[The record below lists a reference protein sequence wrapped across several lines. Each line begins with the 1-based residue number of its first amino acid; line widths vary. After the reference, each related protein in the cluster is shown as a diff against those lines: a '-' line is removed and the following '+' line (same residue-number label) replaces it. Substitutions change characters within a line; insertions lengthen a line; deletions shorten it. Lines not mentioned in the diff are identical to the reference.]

1 MAVFV
6 NIGLYQIGWFACV
19 FGAATGH
26 PWLGM
31 VLALGLIAVHLG
43 LSAETRR
50 QLTLMAAAGIIG
62 LTIDTLQLWW
72 GVFRFPNGTIVPWL
86 APLWVGVLWIQFAT
100 ILPFSMRWLSNR
112 YGLSAVLGF
121 MGGPLA
127 YYAGEK
133 AGAVAFLTPRLPH
146 LAVVAV
152 VWSVALP
159 AIIWVSDRLD
169 LVEALAGRYRFLERR
184 TMTHPHRVVII
195 GGGFAGLSAALGLRR
210 TAVDITL
217 VDRRNFHLFQPL
229 LYQVATGG
237 LSPAN
242 ISAPLRS
249 VLKRQK
255 NARVLLAEVCD
266 FDLANR
272 RVILTDGVLDYDTLV
287 VATGATHHYF
297 GNDHWESLA
306 PGLKTIEDATEIR
319 RRIFLAFEAAER
331 AERPEKVQEL
341 LTFVV
346 VGGGPTG
353 VELAGA
359 LAEIARDTLTH
370 EFQSIDPA
378 DARIVLLEGTDR
390 VLPSYPGRLPAKAQ
404 KQLEQLGV
412 TVRTGTLVSDIA
424 ADHVTIRAGEQTE
437 RIPTRTVLWAAGVKA
452 SNLSGRIASLAGI
465 DTDRAGRIPVEP
477 DLTVAGYPE
486 VFVIGD
492 MASLACGPG
501 RSLPGVAPVAIQQGK
516 HVARTIR
523 NRLQSKPTPPFRY
536 RDYGTMAT
544 IGRHRAVA
552 VCGPLRF
559 SGYVAWLAW
568 LFVHLMNLVEFRDR
582 VFVLIEWAWNYV
594 TWNRGARL
602 ITGR

>member
-1 MAVFV
+1 
-6 NIGLYQIGWFACV
+6 
-19 FGAATGH
+19 
-26 PWLGM
+26 
-31 VLALGLIAVHLG
+31 
-43 LSAETRR
+43 
-50 QLTLMAAAGIIG
+50 
-62 LTIDTLQLWW
+62 
-72 GVFRFPNGTIVPWL
+72 
-86 APLWVGVLWIQFAT
+86 
-100 ILPFSMRWLSNR
+100 
-112 YGLSAVLGF
+112 
-121 MGGPLA
+121 
-127 YYAGEK
+127 
-133 AGAVAFLTPRLPH
+133 
-146 LAVVAV
+146 
-152 VWSVALP
+152 
-159 AIIWVSDRLD
+159 
-169 LVEALAGRYRFLERR
+169 
-184 TMTHPHRVVII
+184 MTHPHRVVII

-210 TAVDITL
+210 TAVDVTL

-242 ISAPLRS
+242 ISATLRS
-249 VLKRQK
+249 VLRRQQ
-255 NARVLLAEVCD
+255 NVRVLLAEVRD

-287 VATGATHHYF
+287 VATGAGHHYF

-319 RRIFLAFEAAER
+319 RRIFMAFEAAER
-331 AERPEKVQEL
+331 AERPEKVREL

-370 EFQSIDPA
+370 EFRSIDPA

-390 VLPSYPGRLPAKAQ
+390 VLPSYPGSLPARAK

-412 TVRTGTLVSDIA
+412 MVRTGTLVSDIA

-437 RIPTRTVLWAAGVKA
+437 QIPTRTILWAAGVKA
-452 SNLSGRIASLAGI
+452 SPLSGRIASLAGI
-465 DTDRAGRIPVEP
+465 ETDRAGRVALEP

-486 VFVIGD
+486 LFVIGD

-501 RSLPGVAPVAIQQGK
+501 MSLPGVAPVAIQQGK

-523 NRLQSKPTPPFRY
+523 KRLQKKPTPAFRY
-536 RDYGTMAT
+536 RNYGTMAT

-552 VCGPLRF
+552 VFGPLRF
-559 SGYVAWLAW
+559 SGYVAWFAW
-568 LFVHLMNLVEFRDR
+568 LFVHLMNLIEFRDR
-582 VFVLIEWAWNYV
+582 VLVFIEWAWNYV

-602 ITGR
+602 ITGKDHLLPAFTEMGRPEEAIPPGHSNHLGR